1 MQTTETKMT
10 VSDYFDKLP
19 TSWKNAFEDEN
30 GEFRNFLGEI
40 EKIYQENPECT
51 PKKEQIFRV
60 FELCDFDKVKVVFLG
75 QDPYPNKDWACGLAF
90 AFGNED
96 RPQQSLAN
104 IFTELELEGFSPAGT
119 SLTGWVE
126 QGVLLMNTSLT
137 FVPGHTELIQ
147 KWQKHTSRVLS
158 KLSEN
163 SKIAFILLGSAAQKA
178 VKAKGE
184 NVFKAGHPSNLYQ
197 TAKKYFFPQA
207 DKTLFKRCNAFLK
220 SHGKPEIDWSRTK

>member
-1 MQTTETKMT
+1 MT
-10 VSDYFDKLP
+10 IKEEFEQLP
-19 TSWKNAFEDEN
+19 LSWKEAFVPAPDAEKAEFETFLDELDRLY
-30 GEFRNFLGEI
+30 E
-40 EKIYQENPECT
+40 ENPEAT
-51 PKKEQIFRV
+51 PARENVFRV
-60 FELCDFDKVKVVFLG
+60 FRLCPFESVSVVFLG

-137 FVPGHTELIQ
+137 FVPGRAELID
-147 KWQKHTSRVLS
+147 KWRRSSSRVLE

-163 SKIAFILLGSAAQKA
+163 KDTAFLLLGSAAQKA

-197 TAKKYFFPQA
+197 TSRKYFFPQA
-207 DKTLFKRCNAFLK
+207 DKTHDKRCNAFLK